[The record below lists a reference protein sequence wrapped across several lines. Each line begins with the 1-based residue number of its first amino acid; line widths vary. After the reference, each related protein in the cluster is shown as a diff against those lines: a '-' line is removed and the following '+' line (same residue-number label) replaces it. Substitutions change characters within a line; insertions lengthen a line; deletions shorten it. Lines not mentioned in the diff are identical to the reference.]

1 MSELTTETTDLDG
14 RLSVEYRNARLRM
27 TAVARQLDGERAM
40 TIVPACPQWT
50 ASDLLAHVTGL
61 ASDLGGGRPPRGD
74 VDEWVDAQV
83 AERRGRSPSAIV
95 DEWESAAPAF
105 EAMIADKPHRWWGLV
120 YDVLVHELDLY
131 GAVDSQPAA
140 IDDDGLDVALQLGLR
155 LVAGDLTKHD
165 LAGFQVVTIDG
176 AERRTFMVGGGDPEL
191 TLEATSFEALRLLG
205 SRRTDDELRAARF
218 SGDLDRYL
226 PGLVHMDL
234 PTTSLGEHRSTR

>member
-1 MSELTTETTDLDG
+1 MRTNPLK
-14 RLSVEYRNARLRM
+14 ARLKAGKKCLGAWLAANNPIIAEAFALAGYDFVIIDHEHGPGDYVGAM
-27 TAVARQLDGERAM
+27 QQLMALR
-40 TIVPACPQWT
+40 
-50 ASDLLAHVTGL
+50 S
-61 ASDLGGGRPPRGD
+61 GGGANAPSPVIRVPWHDPIYIKRSLDIGMEGIMVPNVEDAD
-74 VDEWVDAQV
+74 VADAMV
-83 AERRGRSPSAIV
+83 R
-95 DEWESAAPAF
+95 
-105 EAMIADKPHRWWGLV
+105 
-120 YDVLVHELDLY
+120 ELDLY

-165 LAGFQVVTIDG
+165 LAGFQLVTIDG